1 VPSIARPASN
11 FRVLPRV
18 SRLTRLWYN
27 RLVRFP
33 VLDRYIA
40 RELVSPFA
48 FSCALLT
55 FFLVIDRI
63 YHLTD
68 LVITKGV
75 PFYLVLQLLV
85 IMLPSFLAHTLP
97 MALLVS
103 VLLAGGRM
111 ASDLEIVACKAAG
124 VSALRLFRPVLATA
138 LLITAVTAGLTL
150 IVNPA
155 ANGEFQR
162 QLFRIV
168 QARAASGL
176 QERIF
181 NSTFGDITIYVEDVS
196 TSQVALRGLLV
207 SDERDPALS
216 RIITSREGRLLTDE
230 ANRRITLRMINGAV
244 NEADILPVDVPKSAT
259 ADAPAPTGGAAG
271 ASRYRYT
278 RFDIYDMS
286 LSVDSPLKGAP
297 RVEKPEKDL
306 SLGDLGAKIEE
317 YKNDPHSR
325 APFEIERHKRY
336 ALPVAALVFALVA
349 FPLAIRS
356 HRGGR
361 SIALVGSLAILITYY
376 LMMTSLEGAAL
387 RTRIPAAVAIW
398 TANAVFGVVGL
409 GLLVATAREW
419 RWPAMPALWR
429 VVAALRRAVPE
440 RPAWRPRQHQAAGP
454 RDSTHIIDRY
464 LVREYLAFMGIGL
477 AVASAL
483 FVVIDLVK
491 TLDKYLRVKPPL
503 WYILEHFAYRLPA
516 ALHDG
521 LPIVMLVAT
530 IFLFLTLSRYH
541 ELTALKA
548 AGVSLY
554 RVAAPVL
561 GVGLLVAIGAGL
573 FQELALPVL
582 NERGDEVDRVK
593 IRGQAPRH
601 LQSRQRLWVRSADT
615 RFYRV
620 ELLNPATNDLYGVTI
635 LELNRE
641 FRLTGRLDARRAH
654 WTAAGWELSEGA
666 YREITDDGK
675 VQTVP
680 FGWTALDLK
689 EELDDFLRIQKPVSS
704 MSFWELR
711 DYIAQLDAAGF
722 QIRKYLVELYSKLS
736 FPLVNL
742 VMVLVAIPFA
752 LQSPRGGRLFG
763 VGLAIMIMAGYLVVH
778 YVALAFAR
786 ADLLPP
792 LIAAWT
798 ANVIFMGIGVSL
810 LLRART

>member
-1 VPSIARPASN
+1 MAAS
-11 FRVLPRV
+11 
-18 SRLTRLWYN
+18 
-27 RLVRFP
+27 
-33 VLDRYIA
+33 
-40 RELVSPFA
+40 
-48 FSCALLT
+48 
-55 FFLVIDRI
+55 
-63 YHLTD
+63 
-68 LVITKGV
+68 
-75 PFYLVLQLLV
+75 LLV
-85 IMLPSFLAHTLP
+85 T
-97 MALLVS
+97 V
-103 VLLAGGRM
+103 
-111 ASDLEIVACKAAG
+111 
-124 VSALRLFRPVLATA
+124 
-138 LLITAVTAGLTL
+138 VTAGLTL
-150 IVNPA
+150 VVNPA
-155 ANGEFQR
+155 ANGEFNR
-162 QLFRIV
+162 QLFRIL
-168 QARAASGL
+168 QARAVSGL

-181 NSTFGDITIYVEDVS
+181 NSTFGDLMIYVEDVS
-196 TSQVALRGLLV
+196 ASQVALRGLLV
-207 SDERDPALS
+207 SDERDPTLS
-216 RIITSREGRLLTDE
+216 RIISSREGRILTDE
-230 ANRRITLRMINGAV
+230 ANRRITLRMMNGAV
-244 NEADILPVDVPKSAT
+244 NEADILPVDVPKT
-259 ADAPAPTGGAAG
+259 LADTPSPTGGAAG

-286 LSVDSPLKGAP
+286 LSVDSPLRGAP

-306 SLGDLGAKIEE
+306 SLGDLDAKIAEFR
-317 YKNDPHSR
+317 NDPHSR

-336 ALPVAALVFALVA
+336 ALPVAALVFGLVA

-361 SIALVGSLAILITYY
+361 SIALVGSLAILVTYY

-387 RTRIPAAVAIW
+387 RARIPAVAAIW
-398 TANAVFGVVGL
+398 GPNVIFGVTGL
-409 GLLVATAREW
+409 VLLIATAREW

-429 VVAALRRAVPE
+429 VIDAGRRALPG
-440 RPAWRPRQHQAAGP
+440 RPTWRGRGHAAGGA

-477 AVASAL
+477 AVAAAL
-483 FVVIDLVK
+483 FIVVDLVK

-521 LPIVMLVAT
+521 LPVVMLVAT

-561 GVGLLVAIGAGL
+561 AVGFLVAVGAGL

-601 LQSRQRLWVRSADT
+601 LQTRQRLWVRSADT

-620 ELLNPATNDLYGVTI
+620 ELLNPATNDLHGVTI
-635 LELNRE
+635 LELDRD

-654 WTAAGWELSEGA
+654 WTPGGWELSEGA
-666 YREITDDGK
+666 YRQITDDGK

-680 FGWTALDLK
+680 FSSTALDLK
-689 EELDDFLRIQKPVSS
+689 EELDDFLRIQKPVST

-711 DYIAQLDAAGF
+711 DYIAQLEAAGF

-763 VGLAIMIMAGYLVVH
+763 IGLAIIIMAGYLVVH

-798 ANVIFMGIGVSL
+798 ANVIFLGIGVSL

>member
-1 VPSIARPASN
+1 
-11 FRVLPRV
+11 
-18 SRLTRLWYN
+18 
-27 RLVRFP
+27 VRFP

-48 FSCALLT
+48 FGCALLT

-75 PFYLVLQLLV
+75 PFHLVMQLLV
-85 IMLPSFLAHTLP
+85 YMLPSFLANTFP
-97 MALLVS
+97 MALLVA
-103 VLLAGGRM
+103 VLLAGGRL
-111 ASDLEIVACKAAG
+111 ASDLEIVAFKAAG
-124 VSALRLFRPVLATA
+124 VSALRLFRPVMLAS
-138 LLITAVTAGLTL
+138 LLVTVVTAWLTL
-150 IVNPA
+150 VVNPA
-155 ANGEFQR
+155 ASGEFNR
-162 QLFRIV
+162 QLFRIL
-168 QARAASGL
+168 QARAVSGL

-181 NSTFGDITIYVEDVS
+181 NSMFGDLTIYVEDVS

-207 SDERDPALS
+207 SDERDQTLS
-216 RIITSREGRLLTDE
+216 RIITAREGRVVTDE
-230 ANRRITLRMINGAV
+230 ANRRITLRMLDGAV
-244 NEADILPVDVPKSAT
+244 NEADILPVNVPKTTEDS
-259 ADAPAPTGGAAG
+259 PAPTGGAAG

-286 LSVDSPLKGAP
+286 LSVDSPLKSAP

-306 SLGDLGAKIEE
+306 SLDDLGAKIAEFRD
-317 YKNDPHSR
+317 NAHSR

-336 ALPVAALVFALVA
+336 ALPMAALVFGLVA

-361 SIALVGSLAILITYY
+361 SIALVGSLVILVTYY

-387 RTRIPAAVAIW
+387 RTRIPSAVAIW
-398 TANAVFGVVGL
+398 TPNVLFGIAGL
-409 GLLVATAREW
+409 VLLVATAREW
-419 RWPAMPALWR
+419 RWPAMPVVWR
-429 VVAALRRAVPE
+429 MLETLRRA
-440 RPAWRPRQHQAAGP
+440 RPGRTVWRRRHAAGGA

-464 LVREYLAFMGIGL
+464 LVREYVAFMAIGL
-477 AVASAL
+477 LVAAAL
-483 FVVIDLVK
+483 FIVIDLVK

-503 WYILEHFAYRLPA
+503 IYILEHFAYRLPA

-521 LPIVMLVAT
+521 LPVVMLVAT

-554 RVAAPVL
+554 RVSAPVL

-601 LQSRQRLWVRSADT
+601 LQTRQRLWVRSANS
-615 RFYRV
+615 RFYRI
-620 ELLNPATNDLYGVTI
+620 ELLSPATSDLYGVTL
-635 LELNRE
+635 LELDRE

-654 WTAAGWELSEGA
+654 WTPSGWELSDGA
-666 YREITDDGK
+666 YREVGDDGK

-689 EELDDFLRIQKPVSS
+689 EELDDFLRIQKPVSA

-711 DYIAQLDAAGF
+711 DYITQLEAAGF

-792 LIAAWT
+792 LVAAWT
-798 ANVIFMGIGVSL
+798 ANVIFLGIGVSL

>member
-1 VPSIARPASN
+1 
-11 FRVLPRV
+11 
-18 SRLTRLWYN
+18 
-27 RLVRFP
+27 VRFP

-48 FSCALLT
+48 FACALLT

-75 PFYLVLQLLV
+75 PFYLVMQLLLF
-85 IMLPSFLAHTLP
+85 MMPSFLAHTLP
-97 MALLVS
+97 MALLVA
-103 VLLAGGRM
+103 VLLAGGRL
-111 ASDLEIVACKAAG
+111 ASDLEVVAFKAAG
-124 VSALRLFRPVLATA
+124 VSALRLFRPVMAASLLIAGATA
-138 LLITAVTAGLTL
+138 VLTL
-150 IVNPA
+150 VVNPA

-162 QLFRIV
+162 QLFRIL
-168 QARAASGL
+168 QARAVSGL

-181 NSTFGDITIYVEDVS
+181 NSTFGDLTIYVEDVS
-196 TSQVALRGLLV
+196 TSQVALRGILV
-207 SDERDPALS
+207 SDERDPMLS
-216 RIITSREGRLLTDE
+216 RIISAREGRLLTDE
-230 ANRRITLRMINGAV
+230 SNRRITLRMMNGAV
-244 NEADILPVDVPKSAT
+244 NEADIVPVDVPKAT
-259 ADAPAPTGGAAG
+259 VDTPSPTGGAAG

-306 SLGDLGAKIEE
+306 SLADLGAKIAE
-317 YKNDPHSR
+317 YRDDPHSR

-336 ALPVAALVFALVA
+336 ALPMAALVFGLVG

-361 SIALVGSLAILITYY
+361 SIALVGSLTILVTYY
-376 LMMTSLEGAAL
+376 LLMTSLEGAAL
-387 RTRIPAAVAIW
+387 RARVPAILAIW
-398 TANAVFGVVGL
+398 APNALFGTVGL
-409 GLLVATAREW
+409 GLLIATAREW
-419 RWPAMPALWR
+419 RWPAMPAVWR
-429 VVAALRRAVPE
+429 VIEAARRAMPG
-440 RPAWRPRQHQAAGP
+440 RPVWRSRHGTGGA
-454 RDSTHIIDRY
+454 RDSTHIVDRY
-464 LVREYLAFMGIGL
+464 LIREYVTFMGIGL
-477 AVASAL
+477 AVAAAL
-483 FVVIDLVK
+483 FIVIDLLK

-503 WYILEHFAYRLPA
+503 MYILEHFAYRLPA

-521 LPIVMLVAT
+521 LPVVMLVAT

-554 RVAAPVL
+554 RVSAPVL
-561 GVGLLVAIGAGL
+561 GVGLVVAIGAGL

-620 ELLNPATNDLYGVTI
+620 ELLNPGTNDLYGVTI
-635 LELNRE
+635 LELDRE

-654 WTAAGWELSEGA
+654 WTAGGWELSEGA
-666 YREITDDGK
+666 YREIGPEGK
-675 VQTVP
+675 VQTVA
-680 FGWTALDLK
+680 FGLTALDLK
-689 EELDDFLRIQKPVSS
+689 EELEDFLRIQKPVST

-711 DYIAQLDAAGF
+711 DYIGQLEAAGF

-763 VGLAIMIMAGYLVVH
+763 IGLAIVIMAGYLVVH

-798 ANVIFMGIGVSL
+798 ANVIFMGIGLSL

>member
-1 VPSIARPASN
+1 M
-11 FRVLPRV
+11 
-18 SRLTRLWYN
+18 
-27 RLVRFP
+27 RFP

-75 PFYLVLQLLV
+75 PFYLVMQLLV

-97 MALLVS
+97 MALLVA
-103 VLLAGGRM
+103 VLLAGGRL

-124 VSALRLFRPVLATA
+124 VSALRLFRPVLAA
-138 LLITAVTAGLTL
+138 SLLIAVVTAGLTL

-181 NSTFGDITIYVEDVS
+181 NSTFGDLTIYVEDVS
-196 TSQVALRGLLV
+196 TSQVALRGILL
-207 SDERDPALS
+207 SDERDPTLS
-216 RIITSREGRLLTDE
+216 RIISAREGRLLTDE
-230 ANRRITLRMINGAV
+230 ANRRITLRMLNGAV
-244 NEADILPVDVPKSAT
+244 NEADIVPVDVPKAAT
-259 ADAPAPTGGAAG
+259 ADAPSPTGGAAG

-306 SLGDLGAKIEE
+306 SLGDLAAKIAE
-317 YKNDPHSR
+317 YRNDPHSR

-336 ALPVAALVFALVA
+336 ALPLAALVFGLVA

-361 SIALVGSLAILITYY
+361 SIALVGSLAILVTYY

-387 RTRIPAAVAIW
+387 RVRIPAGVAIW
-398 TANAVFGVVGL
+398 AANVVFGVVGL
-409 GLLVATAREW
+409 RLLIATAREW

-429 VVAALRRAVPE
+429 VLEALRRALPG
-440 RPAWRPRQHQAAGP
+440 RPAWRPRPHQAAGS

-464 LVREYLAFMGIGL
+464 LVREYVAFMGIGL

-503 WYILEHFAYRLPA
+503 MYILEHFAYRLPA

-521 LPIVMLVAT
+521 LPVVMLVAT

-554 RVAAPVL
+554 RVSAPVL
-561 GVGLLVAIGAGL
+561 GVGLLVAVGAGL

-593 IRGQAPRH
+593 IRGQAPKH

-620 ELLNPATNDLYGVTI
+620 ELLSPATNDLYGVTI
-635 LELNRE
+635 LELDRE

-654 WTAAGWELSEGA
+654 WTTGGWELSEGA
-666 YREITDDGK
+666 YREVGADGK

-680 FGWTALDLK
+680 FGWTAMDLK
-689 EELDDFLRIQKPVSS
+689 EELEDFLRIQKPVST

-711 DYIAQLDAAGF
+711 DYIAQLETAGF

-763 VGLAIMIMAGYLVVH
+763 IGLAIVIMAGYLVVH

>member
-1 VPSIARPASN
+1 M
-11 FRVLPRV
+11 
-18 SRLTRLWYN
+18 
-27 RLVRFP
+27 RFP

-48 FSCALLT
+48 FACALLT

-75 PFYLVLQLLV
+75 PFYLVMQLLLF
-85 IMLPSFLAHTLP
+85 MMPSFLAHTLP
-97 MALLVS
+97 MALLVA
-103 VLLAGGRM
+103 VLLAGGRL
-111 ASDLEIVACKAAG
+111 ASDLEVVAFKAAG
-124 VSALRLFRPVLATA
+124 VSALRLFRPVLVAS
-138 LLITAVTAGLTL
+138 LLITGATAVLTL
-150 IVNPA
+150 MVNPA

-162 QLFRIV
+162 QLFRIL
-168 QARAASGL
+168 QARAVSGL

-181 NSTFGDITIYVEDVS
+181 NSTFGDLTIYVEDVS
-196 TSQVALRGLLV
+196 TSQVALRGILV
-207 SDERDPALS
+207 SDERDPTLS
-216 RIITSREGRLLTDE
+216 RIISAREGRLLTDE
-230 ANRRITLRMINGAV
+230 ANRRITLRMMNGAV
-244 NEADILPVDVPKSAT
+244 NEADILPVDVPKTTVDTPS
-259 ADAPAPTGGAAG
+259 PTGGAAG

-286 LSVDSPLKGAP
+286 LSVDSPLKGGP

-306 SLGDLGAKIEE
+306 SLDDLGAKIAE
-317 YKNDPHSR
+317 YRDDPHSR

-336 ALPVAALVFALVA
+336 ALPMAALVFGLVG

-361 SIALVGSLAILITYY
+361 SIALVGSLAILVTYY

-387 RTRIPAAVAIW
+387 RARVPAVLAIW
-398 TANAVFGVVGL
+398 APNALFGTVGL
-409 GLLVATAREW
+409 GLLIATAREW
-419 RWPAMPALWR
+419 RWPAMPAVWR
-429 VVAALRRAVPE
+429 VIEAVRRAMPG
-440 RPAWRPRQHQAAGP
+440 RPVWHPRHGTGGA
-454 RDSTHIIDRY
+454 RDSTHIVDRY
-464 LVREYLAFMGIGL
+464 LVREYVTFMGIGL
-477 AVASAL
+477 AVAAAL
-483 FVVIDLVK
+483 FIVIDLLK

-503 WYILEHFAYRLPA
+503 VYILEHFAYRLPA

-521 LPIVMLVAT
+521 LPVVMLVAT

-554 RVAAPVL
+554 RVSAPAL
-561 GVGLLVAIGAGL
+561 GVGLVVAIGAGL

-582 NERGDEVDRVK
+582 NERGEEVDRVK

-601 LQSRQRLWVRSADT
+601 LQSRHRLWVRSADT

-620 ELLNPATNDLYGVTI
+620 ELLNPGTNDLYGVTI
-635 LELNRE
+635 LELDRE

-654 WTAAGWELSEGA
+654 WTAGGWELSDGA
-666 YREITDDGK
+666 YREIGPEGK

-689 EELDDFLRIQKPVSS
+689 EELEDFLRIQKPVST

-711 DYIAQLDAAGF
+711 DYIGQLEAAGF

-752 LQSPRGGRLFG
+752 LQSPRGGRLVG
-763 VGLAIMIMAGYLVVH
+763 IGLAIVIMAGYLVVH

-798 ANVIFMGIGVSL
+798 ANVIFVGIGVSL